1 MALKYEEI
9 PSEMI
14 RELASFSSLRAVL
27 LFGSFARG
35 EVTRKSDIDL
45 LLVFDSSEK
54 AKKAEDR
61 VTEVVEKYSGEVKRT
76 IVPLCIGLEEFSSDV
91 EFFYNVFSEG
101 LVLYKRPDNEPILPA
116 ATGGYS
122 PMLIYSFDLSGLER
136 KKKMEVS
143 RQLYGIRF
151 GKRGKEYAYKG
162 MVERKGG
169 LRLGRGVIMVPAS
182 AEEEFDEF
190 FRARG
195 IPFEKRSVILLLGR

>member
-1 MALKYEEI
+1 MLKYEDI
-9 PSEMI
+9 PPDMI

-27 LFGSFARG
+27 LFGSFARR

-45 LLVFDSSEK
+45 LLVFDSSQE
-54 AKKAEDR
+54 AKKAEDK
-61 VTEVVEKYSGEVKRT
+61 VMEVVEKYSGGGERT
-76 IVPLCIGLEEFSSDV
+76 IVPLCVGVEDFTSDV

-143 RQLYGIRF
+143 RHLYGIKF
-151 GKRGKEYAYKG
+151 GKRGKEYVYTG
-162 MVERKGG
+162 LVERKGG

-195 IPFEKRSVILLLGR
+195 IPFEKRSVILLIGS